1 MKSKEVFT
9 KHCDS
14 VLQKLGKLRGLEA
27 DLKKNYLMDDAV
39 VSKWLN
45 PKTK

>member
-14 VLQKLGKLRGLEA
+14 VLQKIGKLRGLEA
-27 DLKKNYLMDDAV
+27 DLKKNYQKDDTV
-39 VSKWLN
+39 IK
-45 PKTK
+45 